1 MNLTKS
7 QKTWLGIGTFLPAIF
22 GIIVAIMAITFAM
35 SVAATENMGGDAEAY
50 VEGLMGTTSIVGIGF
65 MIITGLVLS
74 VASLVVL
81 IVYILHAVKQ
91 QSFSS
96 TERVVW
102 ILLFVFIGFIA
113 EVIYFFMYIVKSN
126 SGNQKANGNQSQ
138 GQVAT
143 AG

>member
-7 QKTWLGIGTFLPAIF
+7 QKIWLGIGTFLPAIF

-35 SVAATENMGGDAEAY
+35 SVAATESMGGNPEAF
-50 VEGLMGTTSIVGIGF
+50 VESIIGTTSVVGIGF
-65 MIITGLVLS
+65 LIITSLVLS
-74 VASLVVL
+74 AASLVVL

-91 QSFSS
+91 QKFSS

-102 ILLFVFIGFIA
+102 ILLFVLIGFIA

-126 SGNQKANGNQSQ
+126 SGNEKSNDSQ
-138 GQVAT
+138 GQAKVAA